1 MWLLPWGYFNPF
13 AFQIEIKTALK
24 PGLNNLLQH
33 STHKNTLLM
42 KKVALV
48 FIFQKSIFYNQSI
61 KVKEAENWYVLLVTR
76 IDRFIIK
83 TIILKA
89 ISKRHLNLC
98 WIVFKYYHVH
108 ENSNFLLGQKN
119 FKFKVGVRLYWL
131 TF

>member
-1 MWLLPWGYFNPF
+1 
-13 AFQIEIKTALK
+13 
-24 PGLNNLLQH
+24 
-33 STHKNTLLM
+33 M
-42 KKVALV
+42 KKVVLV
-48 FIFQKSIFYNQSI
+48 FIFQKSIFYNQTI

-108 ENSNFLLGQKN
+108 EDSNFLLGQKN

>member
-1 MWLLPWGYFNPF
+1 
-13 AFQIEIKTALK
+13 
-24 PGLNNLLQH
+24 
-33 STHKNTLLM
+33 M

-108 ENSNFLLGQKN
+108 VHENSNFLLGQKN